1 MATDISFDVN
11 LLPRREILALSG
23 SQGFTAS
30 AAVAV
35 YERRL
40 QVLLPEQQLDSH
52 ITFLQAYAEA
62 YKQRQFFNLAALSRF
77 RLPSFNGGAYF
88 PCLYHGGL

>member
-1 MATDISFDVN
+1 MVTDISFDVN
-11 LLPRREILALSG
+11 LLPRREILVLSG
-23 SQGFTAS
+23 SQGFTAA

-35 YERRL
+35 CERRL

-52 ITFLQAYAEA
+52 ITFLQAYGEA
-62 YKQRQFFNLAALSRF
+62 SKQGQFINLAALSRF
-77 RLPSFNGGAYF
+77 RLPSLNGGAYF